1 MHLNLNEN
9 MPPIISII
17 VPCYNQAKYMRDA
30 LDSVINSTLKEW
42 ECVIVNDGSQDETLS
57 IAKEYEQKDNRF
69 LVVNISNGGLA
80 NARNVGI
87 RNSHGKY
94 ILPLDSDDKIG
105 EKYLEYAVNYL
116 ETHSDT
122 KLVYCLC
129 HFFDDINGFR
139 KLPDYSYQTILWQ
152 NVFFPACVY
161 RRSDYDKT
169 TGYNPNMKH
178 GHEDWDFWLS
188 LLSPNDKVY
197 RIPDVQFYY
206 RKHGVSMIDGTIK
219 RLSETNRQLVLNHL
233 DVYTPFLGDMIEWH
247 NELLHYKG
255 SYLALLKSPTYKLG
269 HVLLSPLKWIRNI
282 FSK

>member
-1 MHLNLNEN
+1 
-9 MPPIISII
+9 
-17 VPCYNQAKYMRDA
+17 
-30 LDSVINSTLKEW
+30 
-42 ECVIVNDGSQDETLS
+42 
-57 IAKEYEQKDNRF
+57 
-69 LVVNISNGGLA
+69 
-80 NARNVGI
+80 
-87 RNSHGKY
+87 
-94 ILPLDSDDKIG
+94 
-105 EKYLEYAVNYL
+105 
-116 ETHSDT
+116 
-122 KLVYCLC
+122 
-129 HFFDDINGFR
+129 
-139 KLPDYSYQTILWQ
+139 
-152 NVFFPACVY
+152 
-161 RRSDYDKT
+161 
-169 TGYNPNMKH
+169 MKH